1 MEMDTSP
8 PGTEQQEAAEA
19 SGSSAPQQASSV
31 TALAPSPAPSL
42 ECLSP
47 SPGPSWVDDALMK
60 KLQAVNERLLVLL
73 SQSKT
78 IQETVKRRSYRDKD
92 LVTRAARKLLSNS
105 LTFFN
110 SVESSARNTTSQH
123 LPVEICSKCR
133 VVSQNLKKHHAS
145 TGPCLCLCVQ
155 LLKFSQ
161 QLCDSMEQLL
171 LTCADENLFSVDESD
186 PLGLSHF
193 CIGSSQLG
201 QLRVTS
207 FRYCKLSPYSTQMN
221 TGLFKRM
228 RWNVERL
235 REQQR
240 KAESEEQK
248 KEEGE
253 QQQQVKRQPLYF
265 LCYEDVIEEE
275 GIVESKGNAAGQWS
289 IGRWGQVLPDPDAET
304 TFYWILCGVSLGQYV
319 KLVDLGR
326 DEPSSSSATDYMH
339 QLLLSQTQHQ

>member
-1 MEMDTSP
+1 
-8 PGTEQQEAAEA
+8 
-19 SGSSAPQQASSV
+19 
-31 TALAPSPAPSL
+31 
-42 ECLSP
+42 
-47 SPGPSWVDDALMK
+47 
-60 KLQAVNERLLVLL
+60 
-73 SQSKT
+73 
-78 IQETVKRRSYRDKD
+78 
-92 LVTRAARKLLSNS
+92 
-105 LTFFN
+105 
-110 SVESSARNTTSQH
+110 
-123 LPVEICSKCR
+123 
-133 VVSQNLKKHHAS
+133 
-145 TGPCLCLCVQ
+145 
-155 LLKFSQ
+155 KFSQ

-235 REQQR
+235 RE
-240 KAESEEQK
+240 ETD
-248 KEEGE
+248 GDTD
-253 QQQQVKRQPLYF
+253 LYF